1 MREYEIKSETVTFS
15 NSTSL
20 GHRGATEPPVDT
32 PAGSLDTTGA
42 DLIRG
47 PTCGWLCPGC
57 SRSGLYSSLF
67 VFLNYY
73 YSFFAPAHST
83 PDRSCSVSQPVSFL
97 ARITYS
103 SFPRLLNPAMHHLLT
118 FIELPPSPSPQKDN
132 APSLAPTKDRVF
144 PRNSTRLVTFRSPAQ
159 KARSRL
165 VANRTQVFQRQQQQK
180 Q

>member
-32 PAGSLDTTGA
+32 PAGSLDTTDA

-57 SRSGLYSSLF
+57 SSSGLYSSLF

-118 FIELPPSPSPQKDN
+118 FIELPPSPPPKKTMRLHLHRQKIEFFLAT
-132 APSLAPTKDRVF
+132 APGL
-144 PRNSTRLVTFRSPAQ
+144 
-159 KARSRL
+159 
-165 VANRTQVFQRQQQQK
+165 
-180 Q
+180 